1 MHELLH
7 HTLGVLFAL
16 PTWVAPLLFLPIARR
31 QLASN
36 GSRRLWRIWLGAVT
50 VFALFAAGAWYVL
63 PERSGNAFAVLAAEL
78 ILVGPSL
85 AATALVLQETRG
97 TSLAERHRAT
107 IAGIVGM
114 AVLLLCFLPAAGVSA
129 ALGGSGIGSG
139 C

>member
-7 HTLGVLFAL
+7 HTLAVLLAL

-36 GSRRLWRIWLGAVT
+36 GSRRLWRVWLGAVAL
-50 VFALFAAGAWYVL
+50 FALFAVAAWYVL
-63 PERSGNAFAVLAAEL
+63 PERTGNALAVLAAEL
-78 ILVGPSL
+78 ILVGPAL

-97 TSLAERHRAT
+97 TSLTERHQVV
-107 IAGIVGM
+107 IAGVIGM